1 MFFCFT
7 ERLANDNLLTK
18 NRTIM
23 QTKTLFVS
31 ALLLLGASATQA
43 KIKMF
48 PLFTDNMVL
57 QQNTKAPIWG
67 EAKAGKNVKV
77 TTSWNNRTYTVK
89 ADSKGRWRIDVDT
102 PSAGGPY
109 EVSVSDGKPVVLRD
123 VMIGEV
129 WLCTGQS
136 NMQMPMEGWNIKMN
150 AEEIASSASTTNVRL
165 MHIDNAVSQLPT
177 AELPKQK
184 HTWEKCSPETVKSFS
199 ATGYFFGKNLAASR
213 GVPVGLIM
221 TCWGG
226 TDIESWMSGKALSEV
241 PGFKTVVD
249 EIVNDKLT
257 PAEHETK
264 YLAELNDWFTTTG
277 KKEGS
282 VGADGKVLWAAPDY
296 DDTAWQLLPQPLKID
311 EVGYTSF
318 DGVVWYRKTVDV
330 PEAWQGKE
338 LKLEL
343 STIDDIDVTYFNGQ
357 AVGHTETCPVKRVYT
372 IPADMVKAGRAV
384 IAVRVLDVGSAGGLR
399 GNADN
404 MALSCGS
411 DRMSLGGEWR
421 MKLASDLNAVAKVPV
436 NPVDNPF
443 IPTVLYN
450 AMIRP
455 LVPYA
460 VKGAIWYQGENNA
473 PRAYRYRDLL
483 PQMIASWRNDWN
495 SQFPFLI
502 VQLAN
507 YMQRKDQ
514 PAESEWAE
522 LREAQ
527 LLTSETVAGSGLA
540 VAVDVG
546 LADDIHPT
554 DKQTVGQR
562 LSLVARH
569 VAYGENIAS
578 SGPLYQSHKIEG
590 GAIRLTFA
598 HVDGGLK
605 VRGGDKLTGFA
616 IAGAD
621 HKFHWADARIEGND
635 IVVSSA
641 DVPMPL
647 AVRYAWA
654 DNPDCNLYNG
664 AGLPASPFR
673 TDAWEG
679 LTVGR

>member
-1 MFFCFT
+1 
-7 ERLANDNLLTK
+7 
-18 NRTIM
+18 
-23 QTKTLFVS
+23 
-31 ALLLLGASATQA
+31 
-43 KIKMF
+43 MF

-67 EAKAGKNVKV
+67 EAKAGRNVKV

-177 AELPKQK
+177 TELPKQK

-226 TDIESWMSGKALSEV
+226 TDIESWMSGKALGEV

-264 YLAELNDWFTTTG
+264 YLAELNDWFTMTG

-282 VGADGKVLWAAPDY
+282 VGAYGKVLWADPGY

-330 PEAWQGKE
+330 PAAWQGKE

-460 VKGAIWYQGENNA
+460 VRGAIWYQGENNA

-495 SQFPFLI
+495 CQFPFLI

-514 PAESEWAE
+514 PVESEWAE

-540 VAVDVG
+540 VAVDAG

-562 LSLVARH
+562 LSLVARR

-598 HVDGGLK
+598 HADGGLK
-605 VRGGDKLTGFA
+605 ARDGGKLTGFA

>member
-1 MFFCFT
+1 
-7 ERLANDNLLTK
+7 
-18 NRTIM
+18 
-23 QTKTLFVS
+23 
-31 ALLLLGASATQA
+31 
-43 KIKMF
+43 
-48 PLFTDNMVL
+48 
-57 QQNTKAPIWG
+57 
-67 EAKAGKNVKV
+67 
-77 TTSWNNRTYTVK
+77 
-89 ADSKGRWRIDVDT
+89 
-102 PSAGGPY
+102 
-109 EVSVSDGKPVVLRD
+109 
-123 VMIGEV
+123 
-129 WLCTGQS
+129 
-136 NMQMPMEGWNIKMN
+136 
-150 AEEIASSASTTNVRL
+150 
-165 MHIDNAVSQLPT
+165 
-177 AELPKQK
+177 
-184 HTWEKCSPETVKSFS
+184 
-199 ATGYFFGKNLAASR
+199 
-213 GVPVGLIM
+213 
-221 TCWGG
+221 
-226 TDIESWMSGKALSEV
+226 
-241 PGFKTVVD
+241 
-249 EIVNDKLT
+249 
-257 PAEHETK
+257 
-264 YLAELNDWFTTTG
+264 
-277 KKEGS
+277 
-282 VGADGKVLWAAPDY
+282 
-296 DDTAWQLLPQPLKID
+296 
-311 EVGYTSF
+311 
-318 DGVVWYRKTVDV
+318 
-330 PEAWQGKE
+330 
-338 LKLEL
+338 
-343 STIDDIDVTYFNGQ
+343 
-357 AVGHTETCPVKRVYT
+357 
-372 IPADMVKAGRAV
+372 
-384 IAVRVLDVGSAGGLR
+384 
-399 GNADN
+399 
-404 MALSCGS
+404 
-411 DRMSLGGEWR
+411 

-436 NPVDNPF
+436 NPVENPF

-460 VKGAIWYQGENNA
+460 VRGAIWYQGENNA

-495 SQFPFLI
+495 RQFPFLI

-527 LLTSETVAGSGLA
+527 LLTSEAVAGSGLA

-554 DKQTVGQR
+554 DKQTVGER
-562 LSLVARH
+562 LSLVARR

-598 HVDGGLK
+598 HADGGLNA
-605 VRGGDKLTGFA
+605 RGGGKLTGFA

>member
-1 MFFCFT
+1 
-7 ERLANDNLLTK
+7 
-18 NRTIM
+18 
-23 QTKTLFVS
+23 
-31 ALLLLGASATQA
+31 
-43 KIKMF
+43 MF

-67 EAKAGKNVKV
+67 EAKAGRNVKV

-177 AELPKQK
+177 TELPKQK

-226 TDIESWMSGKALSEV
+226 TDIESWMSGKALGEV

-264 YLAELNDWFTTTG
+264 YLAELNDWFTMTG

-282 VGADGKVLWAAPDY
+282 VGAYGKVLWADPGY

-330 PEAWQGKE
+330 PAAWQGKE

-460 VKGAIWYQGENNA
+460 VRGAIWYQGENNA

-483 PQMIASWRNDWN
+483 PQIIASWRNDWN
-495 SQFPFLI
+495 CQFPFLI

-514 PAESEWAE
+514 PVESEWAE

-540 VAVDVG
+540 VAVDAG

-562 LSLVARH
+562 LSLVARR

-598 HVDGGLK
+598 HADGGLK
-605 VRGGDKLTGFA
+605 ARDGGKLTGFA

>member
-1 MFFCFT
+1 
-7 ERLANDNLLTK
+7 
-18 NRTIM
+18 M

-89 ADSKGRWRIDVDT
+89 ADSNGRWRIDVDT

-136 NMQMPMEGWNIKMN
+136 NMQMPMEGWNINMN
-150 AEEIASSASTTNVRL
+150 AEEIASSATTTNVRL

-226 TDIESWMSGKALSEV
+226 TDIESWMSGKALGEV

-249 EIVNDKLT
+249 EIENDKLT

-282 VGADGKVLWAAPDY
+282 VGADGKVLWAAPGY

-330 PEAWQGKE
+330 PAAWQGKE

-562 LSLVARH
+562 LSLVARR

-578 SGPLYQSHKIEG
+578 SGPLYQSHKIED

-598 HVDGGLK
+598 HADGGLK
-605 VRGGDKLTGFA
+605 ARDGGKLTGFA

-621 HKFHWADARIEGND
+621 HKFHWADARIDGND

>member
-1 MFFCFT
+1 
-7 ERLANDNLLTK
+7 
-18 NRTIM
+18 M

-89 ADSKGRWRIDVDT
+89 ADSKGRWRIDVET

-109 EVSVSDGKPVVLRD
+109 EVSVSDGNPVVLRD

-150 AEEIASSASTTNVRL
+150 AEEIASSATTTNVRL

-330 PEAWQGKE
+330 PAAWQGKE

-460 VKGAIWYQGENNA
+460 VRGAIWYQGENNA

-562 LSLVARH
+562 LSLVARR

-598 HVDGGLK
+598 HADGGLK
-605 VRGGDKLTGFA
+605 ARDGGKLTGFA

>member
-1 MFFCFT
+1 
-7 ERLANDNLLTK
+7 
-18 NRTIM
+18 M

-89 ADSKGRWRIDVDT
+89 ADSKGRWRIDVET

-109 EVSVSDGKPVVLRD
+109 EVSVSDGNPVVLRD

-150 AEEIASSASTTNVRL
+150 AEEIASSATTTNVRL

-330 PEAWQGKE
+330 PAAWQGKE

-460 VKGAIWYQGENNA
+460 VRGAIWYQGENNA

-554 DKQTVGQR
+554 DKQTVGER
-562 LSLVARH
+562 LSLVARR

-598 HVDGGLK
+598 HADGGLEA
-605 VRGGDKLTGFA
+605 RDGGKLTGFA

>member
-1 MFFCFT
+1 
-7 ERLANDNLLTK
+7 
-18 NRTIM
+18 M

-177 AELPKQK
+177 ADLPKQK

-226 TDIESWMSGKALSEV
+226 TDIESWMSGKALGEV

-249 EIVNDKLT
+249 EIENDKLT

-562 LSLVARH
+562 LSLVARR

-598 HVDGGLK
+598 HADGGLK
-605 VRGGDKLTGFA
+605 ARDGGKLTGFA

>member
-1 MFFCFT
+1 
-7 ERLANDNLLTK
+7 
-18 NRTIM
+18 M

-177 AELPKQK
+177 ADLPKQK

-249 EIVNDKLT
+249 EIENDKLT

-282 VGADGKVLWAAPDY
+282 VGADGKVLWAAPGY

-330 PEAWQGKE
+330 PAAWQGKE

-384 IAVRVLDVGSAGGLR
+384 IAVRVLDIGSAGGLR

-495 SQFPFLI
+495 RQFPFLI

-527 LLTSETVAGSGLA
+527 LLTSEAVAGSGLA

-554 DKQTVGQR
+554 DKQTVGER
-562 LSLVARH
+562 LSLVARR

-598 HVDGGLK
+598 HADGGLK
-605 VRGGDKLTGFA
+605 ARDGGKLTGFA

>member
-1 MFFCFT
+1 
-7 ERLANDNLLTK
+7 
-18 NRTIM
+18 M

-67 EAKAGKNVKV
+67 EAKAGRNVKV

-177 AELPKQK
+177 TELPKQK

-226 TDIESWMSGKALSEV
+226 TDIESWMSGKALGEV

-264 YLAELNDWFTTTG
+264 YLAELNDWFTMTG

-282 VGADGKVLWAAPDY
+282 VGAYGKVLWADPGY

-330 PEAWQGKE
+330 PAAWQGKE

-460 VKGAIWYQGENNA
+460 VRGAIWYQGENNA

-483 PQMIASWRNDWN
+483 PQIIASWRNDWN
-495 SQFPFLI
+495 CQFPFLI

-514 PAESEWAE
+514 PVESEWAE

-540 VAVDVG
+540 VAVDAG

-562 LSLVARH
+562 LSLVARR

-598 HVDGGLK
+598 HADGGLK
-605 VRGGDKLTGFA
+605 ARDGGKLTGFA

>member
-1 MFFCFT
+1 M
-7 ERLANDNLLTK
+7 AMQDYMAMQA
-18 NRTIM
+18 RTF
-23 QTKTLFVS
+23 LVS
-31 ALLLLGASATQA
+31 AVLLLGASGTQA
-43 KIKMF
+43 KVKMF

-57 QQNTKAPIWG
+57 QQNTKAPLWG
-67 EAKAGKNVKV
+67 EAQAGKAVRV
-77 TTSWNNRTYTVK
+77 TTSWDKRTYKVK
-89 ADSKGRWRIDVDT
+89 ADANGHWRVDVDT

-109 EVSVSDGKPVVLRD
+109 EVSVSDGKPVTLRD

-150 AEEIASSASTTNVRL
+150 ADEIASSASTTNVRL

-177 AELPKQK
+177 SGLPNQK
-184 HTWEKCSPETVKSFS
+184 HTWEKCSPETVRNFS
-199 ATGYFFGKNLAASR
+199 ATGYFFGKELAASR
-213 GVPVGLIM
+213 SVPVGLIM

-226 TDIESWMSGKALSEV
+226 TDIESWMSGPALSEV
-241 PGFKTVVD
+241 PGFRQTVD
-249 EIVNDKLT
+249 GIVNDRLSPK
-257 PAEHETK
+257 EHEVK
-264 YLAELNDWFTTTG
+264 YLRELAGWFEATG
-277 KKEGS
+277 REEGS
-282 VGADGKVLWAAPDY
+282 VGKDGKVLWAASDY
-296 DDTAWQLLPQPLKID
+296 DDSAWQSLPQPLKID
-311 EVGYTSF
+311 EVGYTDF
-318 DGVVWYRKTVDV
+318 DGVVWYRKTIDI
-330 PEAWQGKE
+330 PSSWQGKD

-343 STIDDIDVTYFNGQ
+343 STIDDIDVTYFNGHS
-357 AVGHTETCPVKRVYT
+357 VGHTETCPVKRVYT
-372 IPADMVKAGRAV
+372 IPSGMVKAGRAV
-384 IAVRVLDVGSAGGLR
+384 ITVRVLDIGSAGGLR

-404 MALSCGS
+404 MALSCGD

-421 MKLASDLNAVAKVPV
+421 MKLASDLNKVAKVPV

-460 VKGAIWYQGENNA
+460 VRGAIWYQGENNA

-483 PQMIASWRNDWN
+483 PQMIASWRKDWN
-495 SQFPFLI
+495 SNFPFII

-507 YMQRKDQ
+507 YMKRKEQ

-527 LLTSETVAGSGLA
+527 LLTSQSVAGTGLA
-540 VAVDVG
+540 VAIDAG
-546 LADDIHPT
+546 MADDIHPT
-554 DKQTVGQR
+554 DKQTVGHR
-562 LSLVARH
+562 LSLAARR
-569 VAYGENIAS
+569 VAYGEDIAF
-578 SGPLYQSHKIEG
+578 SGPICNGHKIEG
-590 GAIRLTFA
+590 GAVRLSFTHA
-598 HVDGGLK
+598 DGGLK
-605 VRGGDKLTGFA
+605 AKDCDKLNGFA

-621 HKFHWADARIEGND
+621 HQFHWADARIDGND
-635 IVVSSA
+635 IIVSSP

-654 DNPDCNLYNG
+654 DNPECNLCNG

-673 TDAWEG
+673 TDGWQG

>member
-1 MFFCFT
+1 
-7 ERLANDNLLTK
+7 
-18 NRTIM
+18 M

-177 AELPKQK
+177 ADLPKQK

-226 TDIESWMSGKALSEV
+226 TDIESWMSGKALGEV

-249 EIVNDKLT
+249 EIENDKLT

-473 PRAYRYRDLL
+473 PCAYRYRDLL

-562 LSLVARH
+562 LSLVARR

-598 HVDGGLK
+598 HADGGLK
-605 VRGGDKLTGFA
+605 ARDGGKLTGFA

>member
-1 MFFCFT
+1 
-7 ERLANDNLLTK
+7 
-18 NRTIM
+18 M

-67 EAKAGKNVKV
+67 EAKAGRNVKV

-177 AELPKQK
+177 TELPKQK

-226 TDIESWMSGKALSEV
+226 TDIESWMSGKALGEV

-264 YLAELNDWFTTTG
+264 YLAELNDWFTMTG

-282 VGADGKVLWAAPDY
+282 VGAYGKVLWADPGY

-330 PEAWQGKE
+330 PAAWQGKE

-460 VKGAIWYQGENNA
+460 VRGAIWYQGENNA

-495 SQFPFLI
+495 CQFPFLI

-514 PAESEWAE
+514 PVESEWAE

-540 VAVDVG
+540 VAVDAG

-562 LSLVARH
+562 LSLVARR

-598 HVDGGLK
+598 HADGGLK
-605 VRGGDKLTGFA
+605 ARDGGKLTGFA

>member
-1 MFFCFT
+1 
-7 ERLANDNLLTK
+7 
-18 NRTIM
+18 M

-67 EAKAGKNVKV
+67 EANAGKNVKV

-150 AEEIASSASTTNVRL
+150 AEEIASSATTTNVRL

-177 AELPKQK
+177 ADLPKQK

-226 TDIESWMSGKALSEV
+226 TDIESWMSGKALGEV

-282 VGADGKVLWAAPDY
+282 VGADGKVLWAAPGY

-436 NPVDNPF
+436 NPVANPF

-554 DKQTVGQR
+554 DKQTVGER
-562 LSLVARH
+562 LSLVARR

-598 HVDGGLK
+598 HADGGLK
-605 VRGGDKLTGFA
+605 ARDGGKLTGFA

>member
-1 MFFCFT
+1 
-7 ERLANDNLLTK
+7 
-18 NRTIM
+18 M

-31 ALLLLGASATQA
+31 ALLFLGASATQA

-199 ATGYFFGKNLAASR
+199 ATGYFFGKELAASR

-249 EIVNDKLT
+249 EIENDKLT

-277 KKEGS
+277 KEEGS
-282 VGADGKVLWAAPDY
+282 VGADGKVLWAAPGY

-343 STIDDIDVTYFNGQ
+343 STIDDIDVTYFNGL

-460 VKGAIWYQGENNA
+460 VRGAIWYQGENNA

-495 SQFPFLI
+495 RQFPFLI

-527 LLTSETVAGSGLA
+527 LLTSEAVAGSGLA

-554 DKQTVGQR
+554 DKQTVGER
-562 LSLVARH
+562 LSLVARR

-598 HVDGGLK
+598 HADGGLK
-605 VRGGDKLTGFA
+605 ARDGGKLTGFA

>member
-1 MFFCFT
+1 
-7 ERLANDNLLTK
+7 
-18 NRTIM
+18 M

-199 ATGYFFGKNLAASR
+199 ATGYFFGKELAASR

-249 EIVNDKLT
+249 EIENDKLT

-277 KKEGS
+277 KEEGS
-282 VGADGKVLWAAPDY
+282 VGADGKVLWAAPGY

-343 STIDDIDVTYFNGQ
+343 STIDDIDVTYFNGL

-460 VKGAIWYQGENNA
+460 VRGAIWYQGENNA

-495 SQFPFLI
+495 RQFPFLI

-527 LLTSETVAGSGLA
+527 LLTSEAVAGSGLA

-554 DKQTVGQR
+554 DKQTVGER
-562 LSLVARH
+562 LSLVARR

-598 HVDGGLK
+598 HADGGLK
-605 VRGGDKLTGFA
+605 ARDGGKLTGFA

>member
-1 MFFCFT
+1 
-7 ERLANDNLLTK
+7 
-18 NRTIM
+18 M

-67 EAKAGKNVKV
+67 EAKAGRNVKV

-109 EVSVSDGKPVVLRD
+109 EVSVSDGNPVVLRD

-177 AELPKQK
+177 ADLPKQK

-199 ATGYFFGKNLAASR
+199 ATGYFFGKALAASR

-226 TDIESWMSGKALSEV
+226 TDIESWMSGKALGEV

-249 EIVNDKLT
+249 EIANDKLT

-282 VGADGKVLWAAPDY
+282 VGADGKVLWADPSY

-330 PEAWQGKE
+330 PAAWQGKE

-384 IAVRVLDVGSAGGLR
+384 IAVRVLDIGSAGGLR

-436 NPVDNPF
+436 NPVDNPY

-460 VKGAIWYQGENNA
+460 VRGAIWYQGENNA

-495 SQFPFLI
+495 RQFPFLI

-514 PAESEWAE
+514 PTESEWAE

-527 LLTSETVAGSGLA
+527 LLTSEAVAGSGLA

-554 DKQTVGQR
+554 DKQTVGER
-562 LSLVARH
+562 LSLVARR
-569 VAYGENIAS
+569 VAYGENIVS
-578 SGPLYQSHKIEG
+578 SGPLCQSHKIEG

-598 HVDGGLK
+598 HADGGLK
-605 VRGGDKLTGFA
+605 ARDGGKLTGFA

-621 HKFHWADARIEGND
+621 HKFHWADARIDGND

-664 AGLPASPFR
+664 VGLPASPFR

>member
-1 MFFCFT
+1 
-7 ERLANDNLLTK
+7 
-18 NRTIM
+18 M

-43 KIKMF
+43 KVKMF

-77 TTSWNNRTYTVK
+77 TTSWNNRIYTVK

-165 MHIDNAVSQLPT
+165 MHIDNAVSLLPT
-177 AELPKQK
+177 ADLPKQK

-226 TDIESWMSGKALSEV
+226 TDIESWMSGKALGEV

-264 YLAELNDWFTTTG
+264 YLAELNDWFTATG

-282 VGADGKVLWAAPDY
+282 VDADGKVLWADPGY

-330 PEAWQGKE
+330 PAAWQGKE

-384 IAVRVLDVGSAGGLR
+384 IAVRVLDIGSAGGLR

-436 NPVDNPF
+436 NPVENPF
-443 IPTVLYN
+443 MSTVLYN

-460 VKGAIWYQGENNA
+460 VRGAIWYQGENNA

-495 SQFPFLI
+495 RQFPFLI

-527 LLTSETVAGSGLA
+527 LLTSEAVAGSGLA

-554 DKQTVGQR
+554 DKQTVGER
-562 LSLVARH
+562 LSLVARR
-569 VAYGENIAS
+569 VAYGENIVS
-578 SGPLYQSHKIEG
+578 SGPLCQSHKIEG

-598 HVDGGLK
+598 HADGGLK
-605 VRGGDKLTGFA
+605 ARGGGKLTGFA

-664 AGLPASPFR
+664 VGLPASPFR

>member
-1 MFFCFT
+1 
-7 ERLANDNLLTK
+7 
-18 NRTIM
+18 M

-109 EVSVSDGKPVVLRD
+109 EVSVSDGKSVVLRD

-177 AELPKQK
+177 ADLPKQK

-264 YLAELNDWFTTTG
+264 YLAELNDWFSTTG
-277 KKEGS
+277 KEEGS
-282 VGADGKVLWAAPDY
+282 VGADGKVLWADPGY

-330 PEAWQGKE
+330 PAAWQGKE

-495 SQFPFLI
+495 CQFPFLI

-527 LLTSETVAGSGLA
+527 LLTSETVAESGLA

-562 LSLVARH
+562 LSLVARR
-569 VAYGENIAS
+569 VAYSENIAS
-578 SGPLYQSHKIEG
+578 SGPLYQSHKIDS

-598 HVDGGLK
+598 HADGGLK
-605 VRGGDKLTGFA
+605 ARDGGKLTGFA

>member
-1 MFFCFT
+1 
-7 ERLANDNLLTK
+7 
-18 NRTIM
+18 M

-67 EAKAGKNVKV
+67 EAKAGRNVKV

-177 AELPKQK
+177 ADLPKQK

-226 TDIESWMSGKALSEV
+226 TDIESWMSGKALGEV

-264 YLAELNDWFTTTG
+264 YLAELNDWFTATG

-282 VGADGKVLWAAPDY
+282 VDADGKVLWADPGY

-330 PEAWQGKE
+330 PAAWQGKE

-357 AVGHTETCPVKRVYT
+357 PVGHTETCPVKRVYT

-384 IAVRVLDVGSAGGLR
+384 IAVRVLDIGSAGGLR

-460 VKGAIWYQGENNA
+460 VRGAIWYQGENNA

-495 SQFPFLI
+495 RQFPFLI

-527 LLTSETVAGSGLA
+527 LLTSEAVAGSGLA

-554 DKQTVGQR
+554 DKQTVGER
-562 LSLVARH
+562 LSLVARR

-578 SGPLYQSHKIEG
+578 SGPLYQSYKIEG

-598 HVDGGLK
+598 HADGGLK
-605 VRGGDKLTGFA
+605 ACDGGKLMGFA

>member
-1 MFFCFT
+1 
-7 ERLANDNLLTK
+7 
-18 NRTIM
+18 M

-177 AELPKQK
+177 ADLPKQK

-226 TDIESWMSGKALSEV
+226 TDIESWMSGKALGEV

-249 EIVNDKLT
+249 EIENDKLT

-330 PEAWQGKE
+330 PAAWQGKE

-562 LSLVARH
+562 LSLVARR

-598 HVDGGLK
+598 HADGGLK
-605 VRGGDKLTGFA
+605 ARDGGKLTGFA

>member
-1 MFFCFT
+1 MFFSLT

-150 AEEIASSASTTNVRL
+150 AEEIASSATTTNVRL

-177 AELPKQK
+177 ADLPKQK

-226 TDIESWMSGKALSEV
+226 TDIESWMSGKALGEV

-249 EIVNDKLT
+249 EIENDKLT

-264 YLAELNDWFTTTG
+264 YLAELNDWFTATG

-282 VGADGKVLWAAPDY
+282 VGADGKVLWAAPGY

-460 VKGAIWYQGENNA
+460 VRGAIWYQGENNA

-483 PQMIASWRNDWN
+483 PQMIVSWRNDWN

-569 VAYGENIAS
+569 VAYGENIAY

-598 HVDGGLK
+598 HADGGLK
-605 VRGGDKLTGFA
+605 ARDGGKLTGFA

-673 TDAWEG
+673 TDAWAG

>member
-1 MFFCFT
+1 
-7 ERLANDNLLTK
+7 
-18 NRTIM
+18 M

-226 TDIESWMSGKALSEV
+226 TDIESWMSGKALGEV

-277 KKEGS
+277 KEEGS
-282 VGADGKVLWAAPDY
+282 VGADGKVLWAAPGY

-330 PEAWQGKE
+330 PAAWQGKE

-436 NPVDNPF
+436 NPVGNPF

-562 LSLVARH
+562 LSLVARR

-598 HVDGGLK
+598 HADGGLK
-605 VRGGDKLTGFA
+605 ARDGGKLTGFA

-635 IVVSSA
+635 IVVSSV

-673 TDAWEG
+673 TDAWAG